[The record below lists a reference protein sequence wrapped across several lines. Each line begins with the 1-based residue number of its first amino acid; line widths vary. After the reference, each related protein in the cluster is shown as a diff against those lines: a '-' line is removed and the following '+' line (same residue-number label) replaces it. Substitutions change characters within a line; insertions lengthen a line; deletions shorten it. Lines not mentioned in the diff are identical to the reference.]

1 MRVCCAALCT
11 SRPFQPLLCTLC
23 FLLSPRSRFR
33 QAVHVISFTF
43 WRRRP
48 WRSRR
53 ALACHAAWGVM
64 AVPPLRGRRSGIHCA
79 PVCIVFTFQEHLCLP
94 ERPPTGV
101 RGYCADT
108 SSAPPLYW
116 DKGADAC
123 AHWCCKSTYVERQH
137 TEQQA
142 GAARL
147 TRRAWAW
154 AAL

>member
-23 FLLSPRSRFR
+23 FLLSPRSRFW

-64 AVPPLRGRRSGIHCA
+64 AVPPLRGRRSGIHFA

-94 ERPPTGV
+94 EWPPTGCAGTAQIPLRRHLFMGP
-101 RGYCADT
+101 RGQMRECT
-108 SSAPPLYW
+108 
-116 DKGADAC
+116 
-123 AHWCCKSTYVERQH
+123 
-137 TEQQA
+137 
-142 GAARL
+142 GAAKAPTWKNSTLGNRL
-147 TRRAWAW
+147 G
-154 AAL
+154 LQD